1 LGTVTGFFG
10 NQVTVP
16 RFETVWTEE
25 MKYLIVIEKTK
36 TGFSAYSPDL
46 EGCIAAGNTRSSVEK
61 AMRDAIKFHLEG
73 PKAEGYKVPKPYTYS
88 SYVEVSA

>member
-1 LGTVTGFFG
+1 MRNLG
-10 NQVTVP
+10 
-16 RFETVWTEE
+16 TVWTEE

-46 EGCIAAGNTRSSVEK
+46 EGCIATGNTRSSVEK
-61 AMRDAIKFHLEG
+61 AMRESIKFHLEG
-73 PKAEGYKVPKPYTYS
+73 LKVEGYKVPKPHSYS